1 MTDGLA
7 AGVPRFQYTA
17 PTDTNTPY
25 ILFVHGWNMEPWNK
39 DRFAETAFKRLYWQG
54 YQGRFGEFRWPTDF
68 GFKGTLAQLVTSP
81 NEKDNFDR
89 SEYNAWQSGAGL
101 LNLLTALST
110 EYPNHV
116 YLLAHSMGNVVA
128 GEALRLAGTNHVV
141 NTYVA
146 SQAAVSAHTYDPYIP
161 NYSFYYPPWSLVA
174 NTPNIYGNW
183 FAGNNGGGARRVISF
198 YNINDFALQRSA
210 WQLNQLFK
218 PDQQVLQNGTY
229 WSYGYDGETND
240 PPPWNSFYK
249 QSTST
254 TLDLDIVGNLL
265 NRYEVMGYAAQ
276 SYTTALGA
284 TLGVGNLEGDVDLG
298 RIGNPVWPPDPTGN
312 DYTEHFWHSAE
323 FRGDNELMQGY
334 WNELLSSEG
343 FGLK

>member
-1 MTDGLA
+1 M
-7 AGVPRFQYTA
+7 
-17 PTDTNTPY
+17 
-25 ILFVHGWNMEPWNK
+25 
-39 DRFAETAFKRLYWQG
+39 
-54 YQGRFGEFRWPTDF
+54 
-68 GFKGTLAQLVTSP
+68 
-81 NEKDNFDR
+81 
-89 SEYNAWQSGAGL
+89 
-101 LNLLTALST
+101 
-110 EYPNHV
+110 
-116 YLLAHSMGNVVA
+116 
-128 GEALRLAGTNHVV
+128 

-198 YNINDFALQRSA
+198 YNINDFALQRSV

-218 PDQQVLQNGTY
+218 PDQHVLENGTY

-240 PPPWNSFYK
+240 PPPWNNFYK
-249 QSTST
+249 QSAST
-254 TLDLDIVGNLL
+254 TLDFNIVGNLM

-323 FRGDNELMQGY
+323 FRGDNGLMQGY

-343 FGLK
+343 FGLR